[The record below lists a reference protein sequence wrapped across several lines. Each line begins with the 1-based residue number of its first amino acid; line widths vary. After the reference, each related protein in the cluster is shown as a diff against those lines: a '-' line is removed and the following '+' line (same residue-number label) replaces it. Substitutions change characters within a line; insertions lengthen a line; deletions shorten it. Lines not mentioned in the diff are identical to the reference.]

1 MNLADIFEFNG
12 NFGSNRPTVSDS
24 PLMSNGIAHSV
35 TTETASPC
43 IAEQST
49 ASGQTC
55 YSRKRAFDTITSN
68 AESSP
73 LSLNLPVV
81 AAVPPPSRIER
92 SHASAEIVHTLA
104 FSESDDDGDQEL
116 FILQQQQEFL
126 MKQQQVPRK
135 AQTASFVNLQPRTN
149 QPGPLS
155 SMPALGYRSYQPDVL
170 RSIFR

>member
-1 MNLADIFEFNG
+1 MNLADIF
-12 NFGSNRPTVSDS
+12 SDS
-24 PLMSNGIAHSV
+24 HLMSNGIAHSV

-68 AESSP
+68 AESP
-73 LSLNLPVV
+73 LSLKLPVV
-81 AAVPPPSRIER
+81 AEVPPSSRIER
-92 SHASAEIVHTLA
+92 SHASTEIVHTLA

-116 FILQQQQEFL
+116 FMLQQQQECL

-149 QPGPLS
+149 QPCPLS